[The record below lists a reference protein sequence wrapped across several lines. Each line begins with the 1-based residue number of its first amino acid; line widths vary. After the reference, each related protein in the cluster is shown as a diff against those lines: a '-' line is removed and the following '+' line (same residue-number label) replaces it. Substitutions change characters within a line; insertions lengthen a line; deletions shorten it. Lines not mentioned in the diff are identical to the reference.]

1 MTSSQS
7 LQPHNFKDL
16 LDSVEAFLFDCD
28 GNSIIIINISIF
40 HSCIVCIY
48 MFFLQNSIHVT
59 FSGLGVIWK
68 GDELIDGASQT
79 LDMLRSKV
87 TN

>member
-1 MTSSQS
+1 MFMHFAGSFSVSFAARIRNSHSSKT
-7 LQPHNFKDL
+7 LN
-16 LDSVEAFLFDCD
+16 EFLY
-28 GNSIIIINISIF
+28 IT
-40 HSCIVCIY
+40 
-48 MFFLQNSIHVT
+48 FFLQNSIHVT